1 MSKRINIV
9 LPDETVALLDRVA
22 AKGARS
28 RFISRAVMHL
38 VETEGKSNLR
48 ERLKVEAL
56 ANAERDLAIAAE
68 WFPLEE
74 EAARMLEPSVK
85 PRKTVS
91 QNEHELSET
100 GRDLS
105 RLLRSHHRPRD
116 QKDAAGRRH
125 PERRF
130 Q

>member
-38 VETEGKSNLR
+38 IDTEGKSNLR
-48 ERLKVEAL
+48 ERLKAEAL
-56 ANAERDLAIAAE
+56 VNAGRDLAIAAE

-74 EAARMLEPSVK
+74 EAGLMVASSTKSRNTAK
-85 PRKTVS
+85 PK
-91 QNEHELSET
+91 
-100 GRDLS
+100 
-105 RLLRSHHRPRD
+105 RL
-116 QKDAAGRRH
+116 
-125 PERRF
+125 
-130 Q
+130 